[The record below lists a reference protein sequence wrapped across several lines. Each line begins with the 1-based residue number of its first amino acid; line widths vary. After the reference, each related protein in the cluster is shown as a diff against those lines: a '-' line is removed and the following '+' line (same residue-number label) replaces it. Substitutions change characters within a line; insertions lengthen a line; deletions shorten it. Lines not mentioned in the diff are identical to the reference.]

1 MNRRLHTH
9 THTDEMFGQ
18 KQISH
23 GHFCLFLNTG
33 FWGGIF
39 FFQLLKEKREGGAQK
54 CIREGE
60 KGRNEATVFPGG
72 PRGRKQEAILRIQF
86 SHHWAGTFIIGP
98 LGYTHILALLYLLSW
113 D

>member
-39 FFQLLKEKREGGAQK
+39 FFQLLKEKREGEPKSAYV
-54 CIREGE
+54 REKKAEMKQQFSLEGHE
-60 KGRNEATVFPGG
+60 EEN
-72 PRGRKQEAILRIQF
+72 RKQ
-86 SHHWAGTFIIGP
+86 
-98 LGYTHILALLYLLSW
+98 Y
-113 D
+113 